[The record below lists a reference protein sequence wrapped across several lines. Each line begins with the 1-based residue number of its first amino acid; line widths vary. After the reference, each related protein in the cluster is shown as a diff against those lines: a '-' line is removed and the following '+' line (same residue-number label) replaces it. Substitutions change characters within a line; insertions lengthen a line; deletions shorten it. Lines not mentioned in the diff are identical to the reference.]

1 MLHAEPEDRAPDPLA
16 WLAPI
21 LWPDGRTR
29 LVPAAA
35 DGRFGAASTAAVDVA
50 AAVPGRRSG
59 PMAAGWWG
67 SPDGTAPR
75 ILIPAGAPGAA
86 RRAVRRYHDGFSPG
100 RRLRSAAAE
109 ATMLVP
115 GVAARALGRHRIRVE
130 ADPGATRG
138 VVEWLGELLDEPDL
152 LVAVSLSI
160 PKSNRKPV
168 LQLLTPGGI
177 CLGWAKV
184 AWSPISE
191 ALVANEADWLDR
203 PAVAPLITPRLLH
216 DVELCGRR
224 VVVAS
229 PVDVGRR
236 PRRRPDAPP
245 PPAILRAVAGRG
257 STGRVRLGESIWW
270 HSVEAVRP
278 NATDG
283 EWTAIAAT
291 AVAAGDRRLEVGAW
305 HGDLTPWNL
314 MTTRRGVQ
322 LIDWELAADG
332 APVGFDLCHF
342 HTQVATEMRGAGPAA
357 ALDRSARLSPQGLA
371 TLGIDPAERNL
382 VWRLYLVEL
391 VRRSIALRAAGYP
404 SERLTSGPAA
414 LDRLAAMAR
423 REARTTST
431 VATRAPSPQEVDR

>member
-29 LVPAAA
+29 LVATGDAGRPAAT
-35 DGRFGAASTAAVDVA
+35 GGAARRRPRST
-50 AAVPGRRSG
+50 
-59 PMAAGWWG
+59 AAGWWG
-67 SPDGTAPR
+67 SPEAGAPR
-75 ILIPAGAPGAA
+75 ILIPAGAPRAA
-86 RRAVRRYHDGFSPG
+86 RRAVRRYHDGFTPG
-100 RRLRSAAAE
+100 RRLKSLVAE

-115 GVAARALGRHRIRVE
+115 AVASATLRRHHVRIE
-130 ADPGATRG
+130 TDPGAARG

-152 LVAVSLSI
+152 VVAVSLSI

-168 LQLLTPGGI
+168 LQLLTADGI

-191 ALVANEADWLDR
+191 ALVANEAHWLTR
-203 PAVAPLITPRLLH
+203 PAVAPLLTPELLH

-229 PVDVGRR
+229 PVDVARR

-245 PPAILRAVAGRG
+245 APTILRAVAGRG
-257 STGRVRLGESIWW
+257 STGRVRLVESAWW
-270 HSVEAVRP
+270 QSVDAVRAD
-278 NATDG
+278 ATDA
-283 EWTAIAAT
+283 EWTAITATAT
-291 AVAAGDRRLEVGAW
+291 AVGDRRLEVGAW

-332 APVGFDLCHF
+332 VPVGFDLCHF
-342 HTQVATEMRGAGPAA
+342 HTQVGAEMRGATPAA

-371 TLGIDPAERNL
+371 ELGIDPAERGL

-391 VRRSIALRAAGYP
+391 VRRAIALRTAGYP
-404 SERLTSGPAA
+404 TERLTSGPAA
-414 LDRLAAMAR
+414 LDRLSAMAR
-423 REARTTST
+423 REAAPGPVTSTTTST
-431 VATRAPSPQEVDR
+431 TTEAVER